1 MPGLH
6 TVALH
11 SLRHHAPVILLAHR
25 LLYRLGVVVEF
36 DTSIQHAGVGHILL
50 HMSVSSMV
58 VSALVAP
65 VVEISDSSL
74 VHLVVGIKPGKQH
87 LKRRVRIN
95 LLEFVLISI
104 GQTANRDE
112 RIAASSTTTN
122 TVYAT
127 ACRELLVVG
136 YGHHTAIHKFPHRDA
151 KSVIV
156 VLHNSAS
163 RLFAYNLKHGIKIL
177 GRELSRQLLDIIHIA

>member
-25 LLYRLGVVVEF
+25 LLYRLGVVVQL

-50 HMSVSSMV
+50 HMSVSSVV

-87 LKRRVRIN
+87 LKRRVRIK

-104 GQTANRDE
+104 GQTAYGYK
-112 RIAASSTTTN
+112 RIVLGRASTTTHYIN
-122 TVYAT
+122 AT
-127 ACRELLVVG
+127 ACGELLVV
-136 YGHHTAIHKFPHRDA
+136 
-151 KSVIV
+151 
-156 VLHNSAS
+156 
-163 RLFAYNLKHGIKIL
+163 
-177 GRELSRQLLDIIHIA
+177 

>member
-25 LLYRLGVVVEF
+25 FLYRLSVVVEF

-50 HMSVSSMV
+50 HMSIGSMV

-65 VVEISDSSL
+65 VIEICDSCL

-112 RIAASSTTTN
+112 RIAASSTTTHN
-122 TVYAT
+122 VYAT

-136 YGHHTAIHKFPHRDA
+136 YGHNASVHKFPHRDA

-163 RLFAYNLKHGIKIL
+163 LIL
-177 GRELSRQLLDIIHIA
+177 IHLQTFGYSQYPRT

>member
-1 MPGLH
+1 M
-6 TVALH
+6 
-11 SLRHHAPVILLAHR
+11 
-25 LLYRLGVVVEF
+25 
-36 DTSIQHAGVGHILL
+36 SIG
-50 HMSVSSMV
+50 SVV

-65 VVEISDSSL
+65 VVEICDSCL

-112 RIAASSTTTN
+112 RIAASSTTTHN
-122 TVYAT
+122 VYAT

-156 VLHNSAS
+156 VLHTYSS
-163 RLFAYNLKHGIKIL
+163 LSQCCSPVLNLWYITDHYL
-177 GRELSRQLLDIIHIA
+177 VVMANLDTLVVHIATCILFL

>member
-74 VHLVVGIKPGKQH
+74 VHLVVSIKPGKQH

-104 GQTANRDE
+104 GQTAYGNKRVVLG
-112 RIAASSTTTN
+112 RASTTTHYIN
-122 TVYAT
+122 AT
-127 ACRELLVVG
+127 ACGELLVV
-136 YGHHTAIHKFPHRDA
+136 
-151 KSVIV
+151 
-156 VLHNSAS
+156 
-163 RLFAYNLKHGIKIL
+163 
-177 GRELSRQLLDIIHIA
+177 